1 MGLCYEGHIDGVWGS
16 STDDIESTFF
26 IELKMVNLYP
36 VEDYINDYDEATLF
50 SVIEFLYDYVS
61 EPQTKTYHHWDNCGW
76 HTRDYDAKKGKLE
89 YQKRLNEILRQYS
102 RGYELSNTGEIQE
115 IAPTGLETLLEENI
129 NTKTPESIEDRIQH
143 AKDKFRRYNASLN
156 DKRDALRELAAVLE
170 FLKKEG
176 ITLSKKDDSDLFQI
190 MNQFDI
196 RHHNKL
202 QQGDYDKDAWY
213 DWIFYTTLASI
224 NALLKLRNK

>member
-1 MGLCYEGHIDGVWGS
+1 METRDYYAARKGFVKVEKIDFETFKKLFLHVFLKLRKEFYFREAEGWDCVDEGHIDGVWGS

-50 SVIEFLYDYVS
+50 SVIEFLYDHVS

-170 FLKKEG
+170 F
-176 ITLSKKDDSDLFQI
+176 
-190 MNQFDI
+190 
-196 RHHNKL
+196 
-202 QQGDYDKDAWY
+202 
-213 DWIFYTTLASI
+213 
-224 NALLKLRNK
+224 